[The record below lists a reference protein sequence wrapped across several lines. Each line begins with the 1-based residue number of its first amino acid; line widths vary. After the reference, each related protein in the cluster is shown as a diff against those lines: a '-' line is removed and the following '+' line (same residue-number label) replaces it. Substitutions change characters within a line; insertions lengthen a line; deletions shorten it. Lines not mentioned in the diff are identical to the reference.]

1 VEEYLDDLHQVVR
14 SQRVRIAVYER
25 RGGCLAAALA
35 VNEIP
40 IEHRGVDALP
50 WVLVVFSADR
60 GTIVSG
66 YQTSTDLLT
75 NIPGDALW
83 LT

>member
-1 VEEYLDDLHQVVR
+1 
-14 SQRVRIAVYER
+14 
-25 RGGCLAAALA
+25 LAAALA